1 MTIRA
6 FRMPTSDPFGMLSG
20 YKDAA
25 VKEKVLRWF
34 LEKSIQFGDFAVR
47 ISSREDYS
55 EIVKDGLLQE
65 KVRGE
70 YSLTSKSI
78 SLLYPFYKKEW

>member
-6 FRMPTSDPFGMLSG
+6 FQMPTRDPFGMLSG

-25 VKEKVLRWF
+25 IKENVLRWF
-34 LEKSIQFGDFAVR
+34 LGKCVQCGDFVSIAC
-47 ISSREDYS
+47 REDYS
-55 EIVKDGLLQE
+55 ELVKDGLLQE

-70 YSLTSKSI
+70 YRLTSKAI